1 MLEQQEE
8 ECDYGGATTPL
19 LTDNH
24 FFQIPRQR
32 SKMPKRPPTPPST
45 DDSQFFTIVN
55 PYPDQ
60 PFEAL
65 EHSITFARWVAC
77 MVGEENLLAFYHK
90 PKVRLSCAS
99 P

>member
-1 MLEQQEE
+1 
-8 ECDYGGATTPL
+8 
-19 LTDNH
+19 
-24 FFQIPRQR
+24 
-32 SKMPKRPPTPPST
+32 MPKRPPTPPST
-45 DDSQFFTIVN
+45 DDSQFLTIVN

-65 EHSITFARWVAC
+65 EHIITFARWVAC